1 MSDLDMTIKS
11 RLGDYQVRFQKDYS
25 FLGEILAR
33 PNTVLVMD
41 RKVHDLYRER
51 LPVLD
56 ELREKYLLDAR
67 EENKTLAQAGCIVQ
81 WIIDSFT
88 AKKNVNYVSI
98 GGGITQDVSGFVAS
112 TLYRGVSWTFVPTT
126 LLAQCDSCIGGKTSI
141 NFGHSKNLLGT
152 FYPPREVHINADF
165 TNTLSDL
172 DRQSGFGE
180 VAKFLLMDAYESGF
194 DLAQVRAKLQAPQNG
209 SDSIARLIAD
219 SLKVKR
225 NFMENDEFDR
235 GRRNLLNYGHCFGH
249 ALEAASD
256 YYVPHG
262 VAVAIGMVF
271 ANFGSSIRGLLAE
284 EVVNEINDII
294 KPLIRQPQRAQDYQM
309 SPLLENLK
317 KDKKRVGTGLPL
329 VCPTH
334 DGLVLLKDFTESEFA
349 CALERTTAC
358 LGAAFPAKNSPR
370 T

>member
-25 FLGEILAR
+25 FIGEILAR

-41 RKVHDLYRER
+41 RRVYDLYRER

-56 ELREKYLLDAR
+56 ELHEKYLLDAR
-67 EENKTLAQAGCIVQ
+67 EENKTLEQAGRIVQ
-81 WIIDSFT
+81 WIIDSFA
-88 AKKNVNYVSI
+88 AKKNINYASI

-112 TLYRGVSWTFVPTT
+112 TLYRGVPWTFVPTT

-194 DLAQVRAKLQAPQNG
+194 DLARVRAKLRATQTDAA
-209 SDSIARLIAD
+209 SMARLIAD
-219 SLKVKR
+219 ALKVKR

-262 VAVAIGMVF
+262 VAVAIGMIF
-271 ANFGSSIRGLLAE
+271 ANFGSAIRGLLSE
-284 EVVNEINDII
+284 DVVNEINDII
-294 KPLIRQPQRAQDYQM
+294 KPLIHQLQRAQDYQI

-317 KDKKRVGTGLPL
+317 KDKKRVGSGLPL

-334 DGLVLLKDFTESEFA
+334 NGLVLLKDFTESEFV
-349 CALERTTAC
+349 CALERTKEF
-358 LGAAFPAKNSPR
+358 LGMPSRAKNSPR

>member
-1 MSDLDMTIKS
+1 MNDLDMTIKS
-11 RLGDYQVRFQKDYS
+11 RLGDYQVRFQKGYS
-25 FLGEILAR
+25 FIGEILAR

-41 RKVHDLYRER
+41 RRVYDLYRER
-51 LPVLD
+51 LPALD
-56 ELREKYLLDAR
+56 ELHEKYLLDAQ
-67 EENKTLAQAGCIVQ
+67 EENKTLEQAGRIVQ
-81 WIIDSFT
+81 WIVDSFT
-88 AKKNVNYVSI
+88 AKKNINYVSI

-112 TLYRGVSWTFVPTT
+112 TLYRGVPWTFVPTT

-194 DLAQVRAKLQAPQNG
+194 DLSRVRAKLQTMQNG
-209 SDSIARLIAD
+209 TEETAQLISD

-225 NFMENDEFDR
+225 KFMENDEFDR

-262 VAVAIGMVF
+262 VAVAIGMIF
-271 ANFGSSIRGLLAE
+271 ANFGSVIRGLLE
-284 EVVNEINDII
+284 EDVVNEINEII
-294 KPLIRQPQRAQDYQM
+294 KPLIRQPQRAQDYLM
-309 SPLLENLK
+309 TSLFENLK
-317 KDKKRVGTGLPL
+317 KDKKRVGSGLPL

-334 DGLVLLKDFTESEFA
+334 NELVLLKDFTESEFV
-349 CALERTTAC
+349 CALERTKEF
-358 LGAAFPAKNSPR
+358 LGVPSLAKNSPR